1 MLRRELGNV
10 ALRRSPNGL
19 RNRRAA
25 GFVVGA
31 AIPLALAFDDGG
43 YDVVTRGK
51 LGLLVWAAIALGFA
65 FGVLPRGRPT
75 KGAWVALASLG
86 ALALLTA
93 LSLSWTES
101 SERSFEELARV
112 LQYGGLVTLAFTA
125 LNRHTWRGAAAGLA
139 AAALAVPVLS
149 LTARLAP
156 DLITDHTARHFDTDR
171 LSYPLGYWNA
181 VAAWGA
187 IAIAIGLA
195 WSAHA
200 RETLTRSLALAA
212 VPIAAL
218 SVYLTYSRGGVIA
231 SAIAVAAA
239 VIFARHRWTT
249 AAHALVAAAGAA
261 AAILITRD
269 QGEIARATGGK
280 GAGAV
285 LAVLVL
291 AVAACA
297 VAAVATR
304 IGGLDRLRLSR
315 EANRIVTPIAIV
327 LVAAGIGVGQ
337 HGQLSDAWHQ
347 FRDERTV
354 SAGAEPTARLSSLG
368 GNRYEV
374 WQSAVDAFQSEPV
387 GGIGPGSFEFFWA
400 REGDSPEFLRDAH
413 SLYLETLAE
422 LGVPG
427 ALALLGFL
435 AALLAAGLAA
445 RREISYAYELGASA
459 AATAAFVTYLF
470 SAGVDWMWEIP
481 AIGALAIG
489 SMAVACTAA
498 FPRWG
503 RRPLGAGPR
512 AAIVLFALAAA
523 AVQVPPLVSVERL
536 RASADELR
544 SGSADRAI
552 ELAGEAVTAEPW
564 AAAPYVQRALS
575 EQQQG
580 DLTAARADLQKAVEK
595 EPTNWRH
602 HFLLARLEAEAGNRP
617 ATVLELEQVR
627 RLAPHSVF
635 LVPGNPAR
643 GQIDAVLGD

>member
-1 MLRRELGNV
+1 VSLPLRFS
-10 ALRRSPNGL
+10 ADAL

-25 GFVVGA
+25 GFAVGA

-43 YDVVTRGK
+43 YDVLTREK
-51 LGLLVWAAIALGFA
+51 LGLLLWAAIALGFA
-65 FGVLPRGRPT
+65 VGVLPRGRLT
-75 KGAWVALASLG
+75 RGAWVALGSLA

-93 LSLSWTES
+93 LSLAWTES
-101 SERSFEELARV
+101 RERTFEELARV

-139 AAALAVPVLS
+139 TAALVAPVLS

-156 DLITDHTARHFDTDR
+156 DLITDHTARAFHTDR

-212 VPIAAL
+212 VPVAAL

-231 SAIAVAAA
+231 SAIAVVAA
-239 VIFARHRWTT
+239 VGFARHRWTT
-249 AAHALVAAAGAA
+249 AVHALVAGLGSAA
-261 AAILITRD
+261 AVLVTRD
-269 QGEIARATGGK
+269 HSEIARATGDR
-280 GAGAV
+280 GAASVVGV
-285 LAVLVL
+285 LAL
-291 AVAACA
+291 AAAVCA

-304 IGGLDRLRLSR
+304 AGGLDRLRLSS
-315 EANRIVTPIAIV
+315 EANRVVVPVAVV
-327 LVAAGIGVGQ
+327 LVAAAVGVGL
-337 HGQLSDAWHQ
+337 HGQLSDAWQQ
-347 FRDERTV
+347 FRDQRTV
-354 SAGAEPTARLSSLG
+354 SAGADPTARLGSLG

-374 WQSAVDAFQSEPV
+374 WQTAIDAFQSEPV
-387 GGIGPGSFEFFWA
+387 GGIGPGTFESFWA

-427 ALALLGFL
+427 ALALMVFL
-435 AALLAAGLAA
+435 TSLLATGLAA
-445 RREISYAYELGASA
+445 RREIPHAYELGASA

-470 SAGVDWMWEIP
+470 SAGVDWMWEVP

-503 RRPLGAGPR
+503 RRPLGAAPR
-512 AAIVLFALAAA
+512 AAIIVVAVAAA

-544 SGSADRAI
+544 SGGADRAV
-552 ELAGEAVTAEPW
+552 ELADQAVRAEPW

-580 DLTAARADLQKAVEK
+580 DLAAARADLQKAVEK
-595 EPTNWRH
+595 EPANWRH
-602 HFLLARLEAEAGNRP
+602 HFLLARLEAQAGNRA
-617 ATVLELEQVR
+617 ATVFELEQVR
-627 RLAPHSVF
+627 RLAPNSVF

-643 GQIDAVLGD
+643 GQIDAVLSG